1 MKFKTS
7 SGIKSIVG
15 KDLITDRYV
24 AIFEL
29 VKNSYDARATEV
41 IVSFNTSDD
50 SEEGIGSLDN
60 GKIYIV
66 DNGVGMSKDDLDNK
80 WLKLAYS
87 DKQEGSSEE
96 DIDEDSLREIKNRVL
111 VGSKGIGR
119 FSSDS
124 LGSIITIF
132 INILFRRTFLFI

>member
-41 IVSFNTSDD
+41 IVSFNTSED
-50 SEEGIGSLDN
+50 SEEGDGSLDD
-60 GKIYIV
+60 GKI
-66 DNGVGMSKDDLDNK
+66 
-80 WLKLAYS
+80 
-87 DKQEGSSEE
+87 
-96 DIDEDSLREIKNRVL
+96 
-111 VGSKGIGR
+111 
-119 FSSDS
+119 
-124 LGSIITIF
+124 
-132 INILFRRTFLFI
+132 